1 MISDR
6 TDPPVLGRR
15 DELGDVRETPGTARR
30 AGRPEA
36 APIGPNIRKNAI
48 SLPGYVGDGEYN
60 RDRRCARPGDAISNF
75 DIRDVM
81 GTNVNLTPELERFAQ
96 ACVESGRFNN
106 VSEVVRSALRM
117 LQEAEE
123 RRAAFV
129 ASLEAAREEGL
140 REGLATVEEVEAEI
154 RAAIDAVRTR
164 RK

>member
-1 MISDR
+1 
-6 TDPPVLGRR
+6 
-15 DELGDVRETPGTARR
+15 
-30 AGRPEA
+30 
-36 APIGPNIRKNAI
+36 
-48 SLPGYVGDGEYN
+48 
-60 RDRRCARPGDAISNF
+60 
-75 DIRDVM
+75 M
-81 GTNVNLTPELERFAQ
+81 GTNVNLTPELERFART
-96 ACVESGRFNN
+96 CVESGRFNN
-106 VSEVVRSALRM
+106 VSEVVRSGLRM

>member
-1 MISDR
+1 
-6 TDPPVLGRR
+6 
-15 DELGDVRETPGTARR
+15 
-30 AGRPEA
+30 
-36 APIGPNIRKNAI
+36 
-48 SLPGYVGDGEYN
+48 
-60 RDRRCARPGDAISNF
+60 
-75 DIRDVM
+75 M

-129 ASLEAAREEGL
+129 ASLEVAREEGL
-140 REGLATVEEVEAEI
+140 REGLATVEEVEADI

-164 RK
+164 PK

>member
-1 MISDR
+1 
-6 TDPPVLGRR
+6 
-15 DELGDVRETPGTARR
+15 
-30 AGRPEA
+30 
-36 APIGPNIRKNAI
+36 
-48 SLPGYVGDGEYN
+48 
-60 RDRRCARPGDAISNF
+60 
-75 DIRDVM
+75 M
-81 GTNVNLTPELERFAQ
+81 GTNVNLTPELERFART
-96 ACVESGRFNN
+96 CVESGRFNN